1 MFAYDG
7 MTRHQ
12 MLYGGTD
19 ESRHSTVTNS
29 SEAAPLTS
37 EDLLTQQGAAPTK
50 KTSQTNQLDLNEQT
64 QELYLTTDGGS
75 AWSFVP
81 LNQNGCVQEAIC

>member
-1 MFAYDG
+1 

-19 ESRHSTVTNS
+19 EPRRSTVTSS

-50 KTSQTNQLDLNEQT
+50 KPARPIN
-64 QELYLTTDGGS
+64 
-75 AWSFVP
+75 W
-81 LNQNGCVQEAIC
+81 I